1 MPCILRILNSYY
13 IGATRRRKKK
23 GGFQSEPDVEAFPLC
38 DFISV
43 QCKALAFVTGEQ
55 STMSSLIR
63 TGISLEQDLLDKFD
77 QLIKQKGY
85 GSRSEAIRD
94 LVRDHFVEEDVAS
107 NKAVVATLT
116 LIYDHHQP
124 NLSEQLVAAQHDYK
138 GQVLATTHVHL
149 DHHNC
154 LEVIILKGRGGDAKK
169 FADKLLSLKGVKHG
183 KLVLTN
189 TGGGQE

>member
-1 MPCILRILNSYY
+1 
-13 IGATRRRKKK
+13 
-23 GGFQSEPDVEAFPLC
+23 
-38 DFISV
+38 
-43 QCKALAFVTGEQ
+43 
-55 STMSSLIR
+55 MSSLIR
-63 TGISLEQDLLDKFD
+63 TGISLEQELLEKFD
-77 QLIKQKGY
+77 KVVQQKGY

-94 LVRDHFVEEDVAS
+94 LVRDHFVEEDVVS
-107 NKAVVATLT
+107 NKVVVATLT

-124 NLSEQLVAAQHDYK
+124 KLSEHLVAAQHDYQ

-154 LEVIILKGRGGDAKK
+154 LEVIILKGRGRDAKK

-189 TGGGQE
+189 TGTDHDQ